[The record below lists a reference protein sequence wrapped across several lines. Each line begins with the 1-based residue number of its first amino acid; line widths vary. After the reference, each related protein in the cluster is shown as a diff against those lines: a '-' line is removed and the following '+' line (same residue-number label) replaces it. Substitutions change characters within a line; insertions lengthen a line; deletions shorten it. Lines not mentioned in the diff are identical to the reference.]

1 MNTAE
6 ETLAEPAR
14 ARGDKASADAHAHAL
29 APRAKGRSLGILLF
43 VALLLLGGSFVFGLI
58 PRMKERKQVV
68 EDTKELSQPNV
79 AVVHP
84 APAKAGAP
92 LVLSGELRPAT
103 EASINARV
111 NGYVRKWLV
120 DLGAKVEAGQLLAEL
135 DTPDTDRE
143 LSQAKAQ
150 LLQAE
155 AARDLAGATAKRW
168 KEMLGAKTVSAQEAD
183 EKTSDFELKK
193 AAVEAARAY
202 VQRIEQ
208 VAGFGR
214 ITAPFAG
221 TITRRGID
229 VGELINAGAAQELFH
244 LAHTD
249 HLRVFVRVPQNYA
262 RSVEVGQIGELT
274 IPELPGRKYDA
285 KIVRT
290 AGALDPATRT
300 LLTELEV
307 DNRKGEILTGS
318 YGQVRLPEAK
328 TPPTLTVPANTLM
341 FRNEGPQVAVVTNDR
356 VSFKTVSLGRDYGS
370 AMEVK
375 SGVEATD
382 QIVVNPND
390 ALSEGAAV
398 RTVPAKQ

>member
-6 ETLAEPAR
+6 ETLAEPS
-14 ARGDKASADAHAHAL
+14 KTEASKRPVPEGSP
-29 APRAKGRSLGILLF
+29 APLPPAKGRSLGVLLF
-43 VALLLLGGSFVFGLI
+43 ITLMLFGGAFVFGLM
-58 PRMKERKQVV
+58 PRVKERKQVEV
-68 EDTKELSQPNV
+68 DTKELSQPNV
-79 AVVHP
+79 VAVRP
-84 APAKAGAP
+84 APAKAGLP
-92 LVLSGELRPAT
+92 LVLSGELRPAM

-111 NGYVRKWLV
+111 NGYVRKWNA

-183 EKTSDFELKK
+183 EKASDFELKK

-221 TITRRGID
+221 TITRRGVD
-229 VGELINAGAAQELFH
+229 VDELITAGAAQELFH

-274 IPELPGRKYDA
+274 IAEAPGRKFEA
-285 KIVRT
+285 KVART

-307 DNRKGEILTGS
+307 DNRKGELLTGS
-318 YGQVRLPEAK
+318 YAQVRLPEAK
-328 TPPTLTVPANTLM
+328 TPPTLTVPANTIM
-341 FRNEGPQVAVVTNDR
+341 FRNEGPQVAVVVNDR
-356 VSFKTVSLGRDYGS
+356 VSFRTVSLGRDYGS
-370 AMEVK
+370 SLEVR
-375 SGVEATD
+375 SGVEAND

-390 ALSEGAAV
+390 ALSEGATVHAV
-398 RTVPAKQ
+398 EAKQ

>member
-1 MNTAE
+1 MKTAE
-6 ETLAEPAR
+6 TTLAERPTTGSGNSPEGA
-14 ARGDKASADAHAHAL
+14 AAPL
-29 APRAKGRSLGILLF
+29 PRAKGRSLGVLFFVTLLI
-43 VALLLLGGSFVFGLI
+43 LGGGFVFGLM
-58 PRMKERKQVV
+58 PRVKERKQV
-68 EDTKELSQPNV
+68 EADTKELSQPNV
-79 AVVHP
+79 AVVSP
-84 APAKAGAP
+84 APAKAGPP
-92 LVLSGELRPAT
+92 LVLSGELRPAS

-183 EKTSDFELKK
+183 EKTSDLELKK
-193 AAVEAARAY
+193 AAVEAARAN

-221 TITRRGID
+221 TITRRGVD
-229 VGELINAGAAQELFH
+229 VGELINAGTAQELFH

-262 RSVEVGQIGELT
+262 RSVAVGQIGELT
-274 IPELPGRKYDA
+274 IPDMPGRKFDA
-285 KIVRT
+285 KVART

-318 YGQVRLPEAK
+318 YAQVRLPEAK
-328 TPPTLTVPANTLM
+328 MQPQLTLPANTLM
-341 FRNEGPQVAVVTNDR
+341 FRNEGPQVAVVANDK
-356 VSFKTVSLGRDYGS
+356 VTFKTVSLGRDYGS
-370 AMEVK
+370 SVEVK
-375 SGVEATD
+375 SGVEAGD

-390 ALSEGAAV
+390 ALSEGAMV
-398 RTVPAKQ
+398 RTVPAKH